1 MKQQYAMALLQ
12 DAASRI
18 DPPAV
23 MRWREQGRPVV
34 GITCSFV
41 PAEILYAASVLPIRL
56 RGLAARGSSIG
67 DAYFGPFICSFPKCL
82 LELAGSGAFRFLD
95 GAVITPGCDA
105 MRRLHECWR
114 KAGEDIPGI
123 VPLFFHYFDVP
134 HKVEGHGFSWFL
146 DEMKVIVE
154 RVSSHFNV
162 KVTDEDLRS
171 AVALYDEGRRLYE
184 ALEGF
189 LIEECPRVTGTEVF
203 ASAIAGSVLPRE
215 DYNQIMRQ
223 AIEEARFGPPVNEGL
238 IRLVVA
244 GSVDDTL
251 ELFRLIESRGKAMV
265 VGETLCFGSRFAS
278 NTIQAS
284 EDPLRGIA
292 RRYLNASTC
301 PRMFG
306 GYAERLE
313 RLLDLVRT
321 RRAHGVVL
329 QNIRF
334 CDMHGS
340 ENGLMARD
348 LKRMGIPAIRIE
360 REYGPLADTGRI
372 KLRVDAFLEQI
383 AAKRLTI
390 KRFESTAL
398 AASKA
403 EAEV

>member
-1 MKQQYAMALLQ
+1 MKQQCAMGLLQ

-23 MRWREQGRPVV
+23 MRWRDEGRPVL
-34 GITCSFV
+34 GTTCSFV
-41 PAEILYAASVLPIRL
+41 PAEILYAAGVLPIRL

-82 LELAGSGAFRFLD
+82 LELAGSGSFRFLD
-95 GAVITPGCDA
+95 GVVITPGCDA

-123 VPLFFHYFDVP
+123 VPGFFHYFDVP
-134 HKVEGHGFSWFL
+134 HKTEGHGFSWFI
-146 DEMKVIVE
+146 DEMKVLVE
-154 RVSSHFNV
+154 KMSSHFNV
-162 KVTDEDLRS
+162 KITDEDLSS
-171 AVALYDEGRRLYE
+171 AISLYDEGRRLYE
-184 ALEGF
+184 TLEGF
-189 LIEECPRVTGTEVF
+189 LLEDGPRLSGTEVL

-215 DYNQIMRQ
+215 DYNQLMRQ
-223 AIEEARFGPPVNEGL
+223 AVEEAMSRPPADECL

-251 ELFRLIESRGKAMV
+251 DLFRLIESRGKALV

-278 NTIQAS
+278 NSIQAS

-292 RRYLNASTC
+292 GHYLVSSTC

-306 GYAERLE
+306 GYAERLH
-313 RLLDLVRT
+313 RLLDLVRS
-321 RRAHGVVL
+321 RRADGVIL

-348 LKRMGIPAIRIE
+348 LKRMGIPALRIE

-372 KLRVDAFLEQI
+372 NLRVDAFLEQI

-390 KRFESTAL
+390 KRVESTAS
-398 AASKA
+398 AASRA
-403 EAEV
+403 AAEV